1 MINQQLNKEGS
12 VDNKAQALK
21 DRTKKFALRIIRV
34 IRSLPPG
41 QEGRIIGHQL
51 LRSGISVAADYR
63 AVCRARSRAE
73 FLLKLSIVIEET
85 DESAFWLELLV
96 DAGLI
101 SEGKLK
107 ELKSEANRLVAIFNA
122 SRVTARKGS
131 QSIINNQKSTI
142 PRKIAS

>member
-1 MINQQLNKEGS
+1 MDHKADHKAEVLKE
-12 VDNKAQALK
+12 
-21 DRTKKFALRIIRV
+21 RTKKFALRIIRV

-41 QEGRIIGHQL
+41 SEGRIIGHQL
-51 LRSGISVAADYR
+51 LRSCISVAANYR

-73 FLLKLSIVIEET
+73 FLAKLSIVIEEA

-101 SEGKLK
+101 SESKLK
-107 ELKSEANRLVAIFNA
+107 DLKSEANQLVAIFNA
-122 SRVTARKGS
+122 SRMTARKSS
-131 QSIINNQKSTI
+131 QSTISNQKSTI